1 MNFGIY
7 VNQFVDLAYI
17 DNFYL
22 LCYNITMKNNTLV
35 LNILKKNSKGLT
47 AYQIL
52 ERIQK
57 FKFVQPMTI
66 YRALKELNDKGLIHK
81 TNKNK
86 TFHLCNTSGSH
97 EHNAVLA
104 VCNDCGV
111 AEELKTKLFS
121 KIIKHVKSKKKFNFS
136 NFNLEITTTCKECNA

>member
-7 VNQFVDLAYI
+7 INHFVDLAYI
-17 DNFYL
+17 DNFLL

-35 LNILKKNSKGLT
+35 LNVLKKNSKGLT

-121 KIIKHVKSKKKFNFS
+121 KVIKHVKSKKKFNFS

>member
-1 MNFGIY
+1 LISFALTLLIVRAVSIVAIY
-7 VNQFVDLAYI
+7 F
-17 DNFYL
+17 
-22 LCYNITMKNNTLV
+22 
-35 LNILKKNSKGLT
+35 
-47 AYQIL
+47 
-52 ERIQK
+52 
-57 FKFVQPMTI
+57 
-66 YRALKELNDKGLIHK
+66 
-81 TNKNK
+81 K

-121 KIIKHVKSKKKFNFS
+121 KIIKHVKSKKKFDFS

>member
-7 VNQFVDLAYI
+7 VNQIVDLAYI
-17 DNFYL
+17 DNFLL

-121 KIIKHVKSKKKFNFS
+121 KIIKHVKSKKKFDFS